1 MDEMST
7 IESGSIEAGAIEV
20 EAKNALSKFLSSIS
34 HPGVQDLR
42 DALREWIREQGLWWA
57 SSITAH
63 ALVLSIVMLVAG
75 AIYVAPKIEG
85 EAPRFDSADVDTT
98 VPEVENFQVGDT
110 PIDPTELNTQT
121 LSLEAPTVTEQINTT
136 PDDPFSEAG
145 GGQATPNATTIPGLG
160 GLDLKAIGAGP
171 ALKGPGGIGG
181 GNGEGKGTGIGSGG
195 SGFGARG
202 TGVRKAM
209 LGSGGGT
216 KQSERAVAAALNW
229 LARHQNADGSW
240 SLTDFT
246 GKCKDQTCTG
256 PADVRSDSAA
266 TALALLPFLAAG
278 QTHQTKG
285 PYQKNIQAGL
295 YWLTSHQ
302 KNDGEFLGN
311 HHNYSHGL
319 AAITVCE
326 AYGLSHDK
334 SIGHSAQ
341 LAIHYIEKIQNPQ
354 TGSWR
359 YRPLDEGDTSV
370 FGWMVMA
377 LKSAQMS
384 GLSVSSQTM
393 AGDQRWLKSVGN
405 GQGQFAY
412 MPGDRG
418 SPAMCAV
425 GLLCTQYLGAP
436 RQDPQISGGM
446 AFLMGRM
453 PELERRDIYYWYY
466 ATQVMHNLPG
476 YEWDTW
482 NRKMRKI
489 LIETQ
494 VTKGCAAG
502 SWDPELPTPDR
513 NGTKGGRIMMTS
525 LSALTLEVY
534 YRYLPL
540 YQLDGAQKGK

>member
-1 MDEMST
+1 MST
-7 IESGSIEAGAIEV
+7 IESGHLDTGAIQGD
-20 EAKNALSKFLSSIS
+20 AKKRTDFDKFRGSLTL
-34 HPGVQDLR
+34 PGVPELG
-42 DALREWIREQGLWWA
+42 DALRDWIREQGLWWA
-57 SSITAH
+57 TSITAH
-63 ALVLSIVMLVAG
+63 ALILSVAMLVAG
-75 AIYVAPKIEG
+75 ALYVAPKTEG
-85 EAPRFDSADVDTT
+85 EAPKFDSAEVDTT
-98 VPEVENFQVGDT
+98 VPVVENFEVGDT
-110 PIDPTELNTQT
+110 PIDPTELNTST
-121 LSLEAPTVTEQINTT
+121 LTLESPDVTEQINTT
-136 PDDPFSEAG
+136 ADDAFSEAG
-145 GGQATPNATTIPGLG
+145 GGQPTPNATTIPGLG
-160 GLDLKAIGAGP
+160 GLDLKALGAGP

-181 GNGEGKGTGIGSGG
+181 GSGDAKGAGMGSGG
-195 SGFGARG
+195 SGFGGRG

-229 LARHQNADGSW
+229 LARHQNSDGSW
-240 SLTDFT
+240 SLSDFT
-246 GKCKDQTCTG
+246 AKCKDGKCTG
-256 PADVRSDSAA
+256 AADIQSDSAA

-285 PYQKNIQAGL
+285 PYQKNIQSGL

-302 KNDGEFLGN
+302 NNDGEFIGN

-319 AAITVCE
+319 AAIAVCE

-334 SIGHSAQ
+334 SIGQSAQ
-341 LAIHYIEKIQNPQ
+341 LAIHYIERSQHPQ
-354 TGSWR
+354 TGGWR
-359 YRPLDEGDTSV
+359 YKPLSEGDTSV

-393 AGDQRWLKSVGN
+393 AGDHRFLKTVSSGK
-405 GQGQFAY
+405 GQFLY
-412 MPGDRG
+412 MPDSHG

-425 GLLCTQYLGAP
+425 GLLCTQYMGAP
-436 RQDPQISGGM
+436 RQDPEIAGGM
-446 AFLMGRM
+446 GYLMDHLPDLRK
-453 PELERRDIYYWYY
+453 RDIYYWYY

-482 NRKMRKI
+482 NRKMRKL

-502 SWDPELPTPDR
+502 SWDPDLPTRDHH
-513 NGTKGGRIMMTS
+513 GTKGGRVMMTS

-540 YQLDGAQKGK
+540 YQLDGANKPK